1 MKIFR
6 LLVAFTLICFTV
18 SPTAEALLP
27 PPPPDGGYP
36 NGNTAEGT
44 KALFS
49 ITTGGYNTGNGWN
62 SLRTVTTGS
71 FNTGVG
77 AGTLVLNTGNSNTAS
92 GTAALLLN
100 TAGANNTANGA
111 VALLHNTTGDA
122 NTAIGQAAM
131 EANTDGC
138 GHVAVGL
145 NALVAATA
153 GCTIFAANTAVGT
166 DALASNTT
174 GNGNTAIGYAA
185 LLGNTTGAF
194 NTAIGNSA
202 GSALTT
208 GDNNIDIGNAGAA
221 GESNTIRIGV
231 QGTQTFAIIAGISN
245 DIQAFGTPVI
255 VTTDGYLGVATSSA
269 RFKDEIRQMDNAS
282 EALFALNPVTFR
294 YKKEID
300 PAGILQFGL
309 VAEDVEKVN
318 AALVVRDKKGKPY
331 SVRYDQV
338 NAMLLNE
345 FLKAHRKIQ
354 ELEGNAERQQKQ
366 IETLAAGLKKVSA
379 QLATANGAAG
389 MRSDIDGPSREAD
402 VSGSEQVSPSRGGLQ
417 LSKAAPQTA
426 SLPAVAPREG
436 GNNQ

>member
-174 GNGNTAIGYAA
+174 GNGNTGIGYAA
-185 LLGNTTGAF
+185 LLGNTTGTF

-282 EALFALNPVTFR
+282 EALFALKPVTFH
-294 YKKEID
+294 YKKQID
-300 PAGILQFGL
+300 PTGIPQFGL

-318 AALVVRDKKGKPY
+318 AALVVRDKEGKPY

-345 FLKAHRKIQ
+345 FLKEHSTVQ
-354 ELEGNAERQQKQ
+354 ELKTTVVEQQKQ
-366 IETLAAGLKKVSA
+366 IEALTAAVQKVSA
-379 QLATANGAAG
+379 QLELNK
-389 MRSDIDGPSREAD
+389 S
-402 VSGSEQVSPSRGGLQ
+402 
-417 LSKAAPQTA
+417 APQT
-426 SLPAVAPREG
+426 VVD
-436 GNNQ
+436 NQ